1 MEFNKDKAIF
11 LQIADMLFESILTDK
26 WKEEERVPSV
36 RELAVSV
43 EVNPNT
49 VLRTY
54 GYLQENDIIF
64 NRRGMGYFVSSEAK
78 EKIKVIKR
86 EQFVKTELPQIV
98 ATMKLLGIDFEDLKS
113 LYEDNQV

>member
-26 WKEEERVPSV
+26 WQEEERVPSV

-54 GYLQENDIIF
+54 AYLQENEIIF
-64 NRRGMGYFVSSEAK
+64 NRRGMGYFVAQAAK
-78 EKIKVIKR
+78 EKIKAIKR
-86 EQFVKTELPQIV
+86 EQFVKTELPRIV
-98 ATMKLLGIDFEDLKS
+98 AAMKLLGIDFDDLKA
-113 LYEDNQV
+113 LYEQSS